1 MKYYVYILASE
12 DNKKLYV
19 GITSDLVRRTFEHKQ
34 KFVNGY
40 SEFYDITKLVYY
52 EQTTDVMSAI
62 EREKQ
67 IKKYRRQKKNNLIN
81 NFNPTWEDLY
91 QKII

>member
-1 MKYYVYILASE
+1 MNYYVYILASE
-12 DNKKLYV
+12 NNEKLYV
-19 GITSDLVRRTFEHKQ
+19 GITNDLVRRTFEHKE

-40 SEFYDITKLVYY
+40 SEFYNITKLVYY
-52 EQTTDVMSAI
+52 EETTDVMSAI

-81 NFNPTWEDLY
+81 KLNPSWEDLFD
-91 QKII
+91 KII

>member
-52 EQTTDVMSAI
+52 EQTTDVMPAI

>member
-1 MKYYVYILASE
+1 MNYYVYILATE

-19 GITSDLVRRTFEHKQ
+19 GITRDLIRRTFEHKE

-40 SEFYDITKLVYY
+40 SEFYNINKLVYY
-52 EQTTDVMSAI
+52 EETTDIMVAL

-81 NFNPTWEDLY
+81 KFNPNWEDLY
-91 QKII
+91 NKII

>member
-1 MKYYVYILASE
+1 MNYYVYILATE

-19 GITSDLVRRTFEHKQ
+19 GITRDLIRRTFEHKE

-40 SEFYDITKLVYY
+40 SEFYNINKLVYY
-52 EQTTDVMSAI
+52 EETTDTMVAM

-81 NFNPTWEDLY
+81 KFNPNWEDLY
-91 QKII
+91 NKII

>member
-1 MKYYVYILASE
+1 MNYYVYILASE

-34 KFVNGY
+34 KFVSGY

-52 EQTTDVMSAI
+52 EQTTDVMFAI

-91 QKII
+91 PKII